1 MARYMTILEQ
11 TNDGLRRQLGSD
23 AVVKLDGRISLATAL
38 SLARDWVER
47 RRKKDK
53 EIAVV
58 FSAERLSGK
67 WKHIANT
74 GAKSKEQCEEAM
86 NG

>member
-11 TNDGLRRQLGSD
+11 TDDGLRRQLGSD

-47 RRKKDK
+47 RNKGR

-58 FSAERLSGK
+58 FGAEKLSGR
-67 WKHIANT
+67 WIHIANT
-74 GAKSKEQCEEAM
+74 GGKSKEQCEEAM

>member
-38 SLARDWVER
+38 SLAREWVGR
-47 RRKKDK
+47 RDK

-67 WKHIANT
+67 WNHIANT

>member
-1 MARYMTILEQ
+1 MAKYMTILEQ
-11 TNDGLRRQLGSD
+11 TNDGLGSD

-47 RRKKDK
+47 RNKGR

-58 FSAERLSGK
+58 FSAEKLSGR
-67 WKHIANT
+67 WIHIANT

>member
-1 MARYMTILEQ
+1 MAKYMTILEQ
-11 TNDGLRRQLGSD
+11 TNDRLRRQLGSD

-38 SLARDWVER
+38 SLARDWV
-47 RRKKDK
+47 KDK

-74 GAKSKEQCEEAM
+74 KSNARRR
-86 NG
+86 

>member
-1 MARYMTILEQ
+1 MTRYMTILEQ
-11 TNDGLRRQLGSD
+11 TNDGLRRQPGSD
-23 AVVKLDGRISLATAL
+23 TVVKLDGRISLATAL

-47 RRKKDK
+47 RHK
-53 EIAVV
+53 EI
-58 FSAERLSGK
+58 AERLSGK

>member
-47 RRKKDK
+47 RKKDR

>member
-38 SLARDWVER
+38 SLAREWVER
-47 RRKKDK
+47 RSKGG

-67 WKHIANT
+67 WNHIANT

>member
-1 MARYMTILEQ
+1 MARYITILEQ

-38 SLARDWVER
+38 SLARDWVE
-47 RRKKDK
+47 DK

-67 WKHIANT
+67 WNHIANT

>member
-11 TNDGLRRQLGSD
+11 TNDGLRRKLGSD

-38 SLARDWVER
+38 SLARDWV
-47 RRKKDK
+47 KDK

-67 WKHIANT
+67 WNHIANT
-74 GAKSKEQCEEAM
+74 SAKSKEQCEEAM

>member
-47 RRKKDK
+47 RHKK

>member
-38 SLARDWVER
+38 SMARDWVER
-47 RRKKDK
+47 RSKGG

-67 WKHIANT
+67 WNHIANT

>member
-38 SLARDWVER
+38 SMARDWVER
-47 RRKKDK
+47 RHKKDK
-53 EIAVV
+53 EI
-58 FSAERLSGK
+58 AERLSGK
-67 WKHIANT
+67 WNHIANT
-74 GAKSKEQCEEAM
+74 GAKTRRP
-86 NG
+86 

>member
-23 AVVKLDGRISLATAL
+23 AVVKLDGRISLVTAL

-47 RRKKDK
+47 RRKGR

>member
-38 SLARDWVER
+38 SLARDWV
-47 RRKKDK
+47 KDK

-67 WKHIANT
+67 WNHIANT